1 MQKTRGRKMMKI
13 VIVEDEDMIRKGL
26 IYTID
31 WLSMNSVIVAEAAD
45 GEEGLRVILENEPDV
60 VITDIKMPKM
70 NGIDMIQQAQLHMK
84 FKSIILTSY
93 SEFEYAKKAIELKT
107 YDYLL
112 KPIDENKIKSI
123 IQAIHEEI
131 KKDKEEA
138 FLLKNTKNNL
148 GSFDLNYYLQHVN
161 KENDFVIKAINRI
174 EEEYYDKIS
183 VESFS
188 EEFGISASY
197 LSRKFKE
204 VTNHTFLDFLNKFR
218 VQQAIKLLNTGQYR
232 VYEISDMTGFT
243 DYKHFCVVFKRYT
256 LMSPTEFI
264 KNK

>member
-1 MQKTRGRKMMKI
+1 MLKI

-26 IYTID
+26 IYTFD
-31 WLSMNSVIVAEAAD
+31 WLSMDSVIVGEAAD
-45 GEEGLRVILENEPDV
+45 GEEGLSVILENEPDV

-70 NGIDMIQQAQLHMK
+70 NGIEMIQQAQLHTN

-93 SEFEYAKKAIELKT
+93 SEFEYAKKAIELKAF
-107 YDYLL
+107 DYLL
-112 KPIDENKIKSI
+112 KPIDENKIKGT

-131 KKDKEEA
+131 MKDREDA
-138 FLLKNTKNNL
+138 FLLKNTKSNI
-148 GSFDLNYYLQHVN
+148 GSFDLNSYLQPVN
-161 KENDFVIKAINRI
+161 KENDFVIKVIKRMK
-174 EEEYYDKIS
+174 EEYHDKIS
-183 VESFS
+183 VESFA

-218 VQQAIKLLNTGQYR
+218 VQQAIKLLSTGIYR

-243 DYKHFCVVFKRYT
+243 EYKHFCTVFKRYT
-256 LMSPTEFI
+256 LMSPTEFV
-264 KNK
+264 KKK